1 MPHSTSTA
9 ATPMKPFSRSLQRDL
24 NAAVDDDDGK
34 QHSADD
40 GDGKQNTERG
50 LRRPSRL
57 FYLALLYTVFWALK
71 LPYPVSPYPYR
82 CIDVAVSVLHRAELA
97 DDEVTDLS
105 KSSPQAPS
113 ASLVALCLREH

>member
-9 ATPMKPFSRSLQRDL
+9 ATLMKPFSRSLQRDL
-24 NAAVDDDDGK
+24 DAAVDDDDGK
-34 QHSADD
+34 QYSADD

-57 FYLALLYTVFWALK
+57 FYLALLYTVFWALV
-71 LPYPVSPYPYR
+71 LMWTCSPVNISCSDICTDR
-82 CIDVAVSVLHRAELA
+82 STMAELA
-97 DDEVTDLS
+97 DDEAADLS